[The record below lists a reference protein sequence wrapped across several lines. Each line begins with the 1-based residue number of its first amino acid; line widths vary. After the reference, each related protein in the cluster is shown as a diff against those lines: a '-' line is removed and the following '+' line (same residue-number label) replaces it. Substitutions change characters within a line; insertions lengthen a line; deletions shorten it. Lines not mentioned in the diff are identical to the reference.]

1 MRQPKNKEVWV
12 HFTFG
17 NFPDVVHG
25 DLVRQDG
32 MRCFVDFIGMHEPD
46 IHEICQC
53 FVFDSELEAYNSLY
67 QYLARR
73 LDSISKNII
82 RLEAGNNK

>member
-1 MRQPKNKEVWV
+1 MRKPKNKEVWV

-25 DLVRQDG
+25 DLVRQEG

-46 IHEICQC
+46 IHEIC
-53 FVFDSELEAYNSLY
+53 
-67 QYLARR
+67 
-73 LDSISKNII
+73 
-82 RLEAGNNK
+82 